1 MSERDMFEAALE
13 LPPENRLSYLD
24 GVCGSDAALR
34 RRLEAL
40 LGKHDQAGSFLEE
53 PAIPALA
60 LAKEP
65 ALSEQPGTVIGSY
78 KLLEQ
83 IGEGGFG
90 MVFMAE
96 QQQPVRRNVALKVLK
111 AGMDTRQVVARFEAE
126 RQVLA
131 LMSHPNIAQVFDG
144 GATAG
149 GRPYFVMELVKG
161 MPITD
166 YCDQDRLTP
175 RQRLELFLDV
185 CQAVQHA
192 HQKGIIHRDLK
203 PSNILVTR
211 HDAGAPAVVKVIDFG
226 IAKATGQQVTDKTL
240 FTNFAELIGTPLY
253 LSPEQAGLSPGAP
266 GDVDTRSDIYSLG
279 VVLYELLTGTTPFDR
294 QRFKEVDHDE
304 MRRIIREEEP
314 PRPSTR
320 LSTLGL
326 AATTVSNK
334 RQSDQGRLCRLFR
347 GELDWIVMKCLEK
360 DRNRR
365 YETASAL
372 AADVQ
377 RYLRDE
383 PVQACPP
390 STFYRFQK
398 LARRNKGTLATLIAL
413 GLILLT
419 ALVGLTATLVAV
431 KRGSDETKAALSAEA
446 KRRKQTRAALDA
458 MASSVIEEWFK
469 KQDKL
474 GPEQKEFL
482 AGALKHYE
490 EFAADTAEDE
500 ESRAGVADAYRR
512 VGIIRHLVAQHV
524 ESQAALQ
531 HSCQSYAAL
540 VDDFPANPE
549 YREKLADAELL
560 LAQAQKAAGKYQ
572 AAEGAFRR
580 ALDLYAQLANGSV
593 ATPGLRHN
601 SASAYAAYGLL
612 LAQAHRF
619 ADAEAAYDRA
629 IGIRQQLVSEF
640 PATPGYQTDLAHVR
654 TYRALLFQQTARV
667 SRAEE
672 ELLEARTVQE
682 QLVHDFPRNP
692 DYRRDA
698 ALTHDSL
705 GILLARIGRAKE
717 AEEAYRRAL
726 QLRRQLAAEYPA
738 VIGYTQELAKSHNNL
753 ALLLEEAKRNTEA
766 EESHRAAIAILKQLS
781 LDFPD
786 TPDFRRDLARSQG
799 NLGILLKKL
808 NRLVEA
814 ETVYREALQTR
825 RQLAGDF
832 PDIPAQRQDLAVT
845 LNNLATLLR
854 DTGRPK
860 EAEQAYREAL
870 ALHKELAER
879 YAADPEHQNQVAG
892 TMVNLGRFLY
902 MQRSY
907 SAARELLDDAVP
919 YHRAALQANPRHVG
933 YRFFYRNNRWRLTET
948 LIALKEHAAAAIA
961 AQEFLDAATAPQ
973 QDPFQVACLLAA
985 CVTLALNDDRL
996 ESGARLALAQSY
1008 GDRATAALRQAVD
1021 HGFKELDKIRK
1032 SPDLDPLRTRGDFN
1046 KLLAEAEAGIKK

>member
-13 LPPENRLSYLD
+13 LPPENRLAYLD

-40 LGKHDQAGSFLEE
+40 LGKHDQAGSFLEK
-53 PAIPALA
+53 PALPALA

-65 ALSEQPGTVIGSY
+65 ALSEHLGTVIGSY

-90 MVFMAE
+90 VVFMAE

-166 YCDQDRLTP
+166 YCDQDRLAP
-175 RQRLELFLDV
+175 RERLELFLDV

-226 IAKATGQQVTDKTL
+226 IAKATGQHLTDKTL
-240 FTNFAELIGTPLY
+240 LTNFAELIGTPLY
-253 LSPEQAGLSPGAP
+253 LSPEQAGLCGL
-266 GDVDTRSDIYSLG
+266 DVDTRSDIYSLG

-320 LSTLGL
+320 LSTLGV
-326 AATTVSNK
+326 AATTVSTQ
-334 RQSDQGRLCRLFR
+334 RQSDKDRLCRLFR

-372 AADVQ
+372 AADVH

-383 PVQACPP
+383 LVQACPP

-398 LARRNKGTLATLIAL
+398 FARRYKGTLATLTAL

-458 MASSVIEEWFK
+458 MASNVIEEWFK
-469 KQDKL
+469 KQDKFS
-474 GPEQKEFL
+474 PEQKEFL

-490 EFAADTAEDE
+490 EFVADTAEDE
-500 ESRAGVADAYRR
+500 ESRVGVADAYRR
-512 VGIIRHLVAQHV
+512 VGIIRHLVAQHA
-524 ESQAALQ
+524 EAEAALQ
-531 HSCQSYAAL
+531 SSCQSYAAL
-540 VDDFPANPE
+540 VGDFPANPE
-549 YREKLADAELL
+549 YREKLADADLF

-572 AAEGAFRR
+572 AAEDAFGR
-580 ALDLYAQLANGSV
+580 ALALYAQLATDSL
-593 ATPGLRHN
+593 ATAGMRHN
-601 SASAYAAYGLL
+601 WASAYTAYGLL
-612 LAQAHRF
+612 LAQVHRF
-619 ADAEAAYDRA
+619 PDAEAAYDRA
-629 IGIRQQLVSEF
+629 IGIRRQLVSEF
-640 PATPGYQTDLAHVR
+640 PAAPGYRTDLAHVR
-654 TYRALLFQQTARV
+654 TYRALLFEQTARV
-667 SRAEE
+667 PRAEE

-682 QLVHDFPRNP
+682 QLVHNFPRNP

-705 GILLARIGRAKE
+705 GVLLARIGRAKE

-753 ALLLEEAKRNTEA
+753 AVLLEEAKRYTEA
-766 EESHRAAIAILKQLS
+766 EEAHRVAIAILKQLS

-808 NRLVEA
+808 TRLVEA

-825 RQLAGDF
+825 RQLAADF
-832 PDIPAQRQDLAVT
+832 QDIPALRQDLAVT

-870 ALHKELAER
+870 ALHKGMAER
-879 YAADPEHQNQVAG
+879 YPANPDHHNEVAG
-892 TMVNLGRFLY
+892 TMVNLARFLY
-902 MQRSY
+902 LQRNY
-907 SAARELLDDAVP
+907 SAARELLNEAVP
-919 YHRAALQANPRHVG
+919 YHRAALRANPRHVG

-948 LIALKEHAAAAIA
+948 LVALKEHAAAAVA

-973 QDPFQVACLLAA
+973 QDAFQVACLLAA
-985 CVTLALNDDRL
+985 CVTLALGDDRL
-996 ESGARLALAQSY
+996 ENEARSALAQSY

-1021 HGFKELDKIRK
+1021 HGFKELDRIRK

-1046 KLLAEAEAGIKK
+1046 KLIADAEAGMKK